1 MPLARIVGKNG
12 FGLVQEEFLWIDIDH
27 NPLWQTCQP
36 TGMTK
41 GYVVHNPSDVYRGA
55 VCPEGWIAFNVGLAS
70 QEGVYTE
77 ATQTW
82 STAKCC
88 KR

>member
-1 MPLARIVGKNG
+1 MALASAVGGNG
-12 FGLVQEEFLWIDIDH
+12 FGLAQEEFLWIDIDK

-41 GYVVHNPSDVYRGA
+41 GYVVDDPSDVYRGA

-70 QEGVYTE
+70 QEKGYIG
-77 ATQTW
+77 ATMTW
-82 STAKCC
+82 NTAKCC